1 MRVAVRFRCILTKN
15 AKDGRFRLR
24 PDHDSQH
31 SPVCGLEAIL
41 AATGQPFWRSRGRA
55 HGGRVRGYPA
65 PTLGNDRTRGSTH
78 LDELIAHRS
87 QSPASLMIDR
97 GIYFSTTVIHER
109 RIRLSQHS
117 WHSCYGMNIE
127 SSEIKALALWGGRVL
142 LRRSPSDGCTWKI
155 PKLRRMVS
163 PAFRRCYLNVVTSTF
178 NQLSGLSKR

>member
-1 MRVAVRFRCILTKN
+1 MTVTIRPSARCMRAESHPSGYR
-15 AKDGRFRLR
+15 
-24 PDHDSQH
+24 
-31 SPVCGLEAIL
+31 
-41 AATGQPFWRSRGRA
+41 AAFWRSRGRA